1 MKIWIN
7 GTFDIIHAGHIKLFK
22 RARILSGLDGWV
34 KVGADTDQRI
44 TGLKGQKRPINKL
57 EDRIEVLR
65 SIKWIDEVVTFSN
78 DLELEELIKDFSP
91 DILLIGSDYKDKKI
105 IGDEWTREILFFER
119 YSDLSSTKIIQEL
132 EK

>member
-7 GTFDIIHAGHIKLFK
+7 GTFDIIHAGHIKLLK

-65 SIKWIDEVVTFSN
+65 SIKWIDEVVTFST

-105 IGDEWTREILFFER
+105 IGDEWTREILF
-119 YSDLSSTKIIQEL
+119 LKGIPI
-132 EK
+132 

>member
-7 GTFDIIHAGHIKLFK
+7 GTFDIIHAGHIKLLK

-65 SIKWIDEVVTFSN
+65 SIKWIDEVVTFST

-105 IGDEWTREILFFER
+105 IGDKWAGEILFFER

>member
-7 GTFDIIHAGHIKLFK
+7 GTFDIIHAGHIKLLK

-65 SIKWIDEVVTFSN
+65 SIKWIDEVVTFST

>member
-65 SIKWIDEVVTFSN
+65 SIKWIDEVVTFST

>member
-22 RARILSGLDGWV
+22 EGRNLSGPGGYV
-34 KVGADTDQRI
+34 KVGTDTDQRI
-44 TGLKGQKRPINKL
+44 RTLKGQKKPINKL
-57 EDRIEVLR
+57 EDRLEVLR
-65 SIKWIDEVVTFSN
+65 SIKWIDEVVTFST
-78 DLELEELIKDFSP
+78 DFELEELIKDFSP

-105 IGDEWTREILFFER
+105 IGDKWTREILFFER

>member
-105 IGDEWTREILFFER
+105 IGDKWTREILFFER

>member
-44 TGLKGQKRPINKL
+44 TELKGQKRPINKL
-57 EDRIEVLR
+57 EDRLEVLR

>member
-7 GTFDIIHAGHIKLFK
+7 GTFDIIHAGHIKLLK

-57 EDRIEVLR
+57 EDRLEVLR
-65 SIKWIDEVVTFSN
+65 SIKWIDEVVTFST

-105 IGDEWTREILFFER
+105 IGDKWAGEILFFER

>member
-22 RARILSGLDGWV
+22 KARILSGLDGWV

-105 IGDEWTREILFFER
+105 IGDKWTREILFFER

>member
-44 TGLKGQKRPINKL
+44 TGLKGQKRPVNKL

-105 IGDEWTREILFFER
+105 IGDKWTREILFFER

>member
-7 GTFDIIHAGHIKLFK
+7 GTFDIIHAGHIKLLK

-105 IGDEWTREILFFER
+105 IGDKWTREILFFER

>member
-22 RARILSGLDGWV
+22 KARILSGLDGWV

-44 TGLKGQKRPINKL
+44 TGLKGQKRPVNKL
-57 EDRIEVLR
+57 EDRLEVLR

-105 IGDEWTREILFFER
+105 IGDKWAGEILFFEK

>member
-57 EDRIEVLR
+57 EDRLEVLR
-65 SIKWIDEVVTFSN
+65 SIKWIDEVVTFST

>member
-1 MKIWIN
+1 MNIWIN
-7 GTFDIIHAGHIKLFK
+7 GTFDIIHAGHIKLLK

-57 EDRIEVLR
+57 EDRLEVLR
-65 SIKWIDEVVTFSN
+65 SIKWIDEVVTFST

-105 IGDEWTREILFFER
+105 IGDKWAGEILFFER

>member
-44 TGLKGQKRPINKL
+44 TGLKGQKRPVNKL

-65 SIKWIDEVVTFSN
+65 SNKWIDEVVTFST

-105 IGDEWTREILFFER
+105 IGDKWTREILFFER

>member
-105 IGDEWTREILFFER
+105 IGDKWVGEILFFER

>member
-7 GTFDIIHAGHIKLFK
+7 GTFDIIHAGHIKLLK

-65 SIKWIDEVVTFSN
+65 SIKWIDEVVTFST

-105 IGDEWTREILFFER
+105 IGDKWTREILFFER
-119 YSDLSSTKIIQEL
+119 YSDLRSTKIIQEL

>member
-22 RARILSGLDGWV
+22 KARILSGLDGWV

-65 SIKWIDEVVTFSN
+65 SIKWIDEVVTFST

>member
-34 KVGADTDQRI
+34 KVGTDTDQRI
-44 TGLKGQKRPINKL
+44 RTLKGQKRPINKL
-57 EDRIEVLR
+57 EDRLEVLR
-65 SIKWIDEVVTFSN
+65 SIKWIDEVVTFST

-105 IGDEWTREILFFER
+105 IGYEWTREILFFER
-119 YSDLSSTKIIQEL
+119 YSDLSSTKMIKEL
-132 EK
+132 EM

>member
-22 RARILSGLDGWV
+22 RARILSGLDGWI

-44 TGLKGQKRPINKL
+44 TGQKGQKRPINKL

-65 SIKWIDEVVTFSN
+65 SIKWIDEVVTFST

-105 IGDEWTREILFFER
+105 IGDKWAGEILFFER
-119 YSDLSSTKIIQEL
+119 YSDLSSTKIIQE
-132 EK
+132 

>member
-22 RARILSGLDGWV
+22 KARILSGLDGWV
-34 KVGADTDQRI
+34 KVGTDTDQRI
-44 TGLKGQKRPINKL
+44 RTLKGQKRPINKL
-57 EDRIEVLR
+57 EDRLEVLR
-65 SIKWIDEVVTFSN
+65 SIKWIDEVVTFST

-105 IGDEWTREILFFER
+105 IGDKWAGEILFFEK

>member
-7 GTFDIIHAGHIKLFK
+7 GTFDIIHAGHIKLLK

-65 SIKWIDEVVTFSN
+65 SIKWIDEVVTFST

-105 IGDEWTREILFFER
+105 IGDKWTREIIFFER
-119 YSDLSSTKIIQEL
+119 YSDLSSTKMIKES
-132 EK
+132 EM

>member
-7 GTFDIIHAGHIKLFK
+7 GTFDIIHAGHIKLLK

-65 SIKWIDEVVTFSN
+65 SIKWIDEVVTFST

-105 IGDEWTREILFFER
+105 IGDKWTREILFFER

>member
-7 GTFDIIHAGHIKLFK
+7 GTFDIIHAGHIKLLK

-65 SIKWIDEVVTFSN
+65 SIKWIDEVVTFST

-119 YSDLSSTKIIQEL
+119 YSDLRSTKIIQEL